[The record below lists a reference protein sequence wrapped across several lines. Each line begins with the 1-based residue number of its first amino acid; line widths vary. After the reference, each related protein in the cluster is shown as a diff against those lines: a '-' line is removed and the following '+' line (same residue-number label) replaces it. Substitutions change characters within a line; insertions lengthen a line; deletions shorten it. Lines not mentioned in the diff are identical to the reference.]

1 MPNFKKNTNPAMY
14 KKESGFK
21 MRSGNSPLFKQ
32 MGSSPMRQEK
42 HFLERETT
50 IPMEKHEGGDPS
62 YKSKLKSKPKL
73 NPPGESK
80 KQDIITAPP
89 KNGKTKNGKVE
100 SKSKTKVTKG
110 DVLQTIFV
118 PQINPKKSRKVIT
131 HLQQKAIK
139 KGKSLYSKA
148 KKYLQSEI

>member
-1 MPNFKKNTNPAMY
+1 MAKGPFKL
-14 KKESGFK
+14 
-21 MRSGNSPLFKQ
+21 RSGNSPLFKQ

-50 IPMEKHEGGDPS
+50 IPMETHGGGDPS
-62 YKSKLKSKPKL
+62 YKSKSPKL

-80 KQDIITAPP
+80 KQDIITDPP
-89 KNGKTKNGKVE
+89 KNGETKNGEVE

-110 DVLQTIFV
+110 DVLQTIIV
-118 PQINPKKSRKVIT
+118 PQINPKKSKKVLT